1 MSKIDANQAQLNFA
15 KLCVENLDQSIEFYS
30 GIIGLEASPIFEYEA
45 EENNIWNVPEGSQIR
60 QSICRREKSEI
71 GQLLLIEFPNLKGR
85 YIRSDLNGG
94 MIRGFWNINFY
105 VKDIFKSVEA
115 LESKGYFSW
124 SKPTEHQIGDKVGNP
139 IEVIVDGPD
148 GIAINLVQLPKNS
161 ENESIQEMC
170 EFFNTNGTTA
180 KGFTEIVTTSHCVSD
195 TQAASEFYSRVLG
208 MHEMFSDELSSKG
221 SNQFLR
227 RPDDGKTLIT
237 FMQGSHFYGK
247 VALSEPINYSVP
259 NNISNAC
266 PPNIGY
272 FGQGF
277 IISDIQKVISENDLN
292 NSEQCFIH
300 LEQDHDLKAVRLE
313 CPGSQALIYLLE
325 E

>member
-1 MSKIDANQAQLNFA
+1 MH
-15 KLCVENLDQSIEFYS
+15 
-30 GIIGLEASPIFEYEA
+30 
-45 EENNIWNVPEGSQIR
+45 
-60 QSICRREKSEI
+60 
-71 GQLLLIEFPNLKGR
+71 
-85 YIRSDLNGG
+85 
-94 MIRGFWNINFY
+94 FY
-105 VKDIFKSVEA
+105 VRDISKSVEA
-115 LESKGYFSW
+115 LEAKGYFSW
-124 SKPTEHQIGDKVGNP
+124 SKPTEHQIGDKVGTP

-148 GIAINLVQLPKNS
+148 GIAINLVQLPNNS
-161 ENESIQEMC
+161 ENESIQNMC
-170 EFFNTNGTTA
+170 EFFNANGTTA

-195 TQAASEFYSRVLG
+195 TQAASEFYSKVLG
-208 MHEMFSDELSSKG
+208 MNKMFSDELSSKS

-227 RPDDGKTLIT
+227 RPDKGRTFIT

-247 VALSEPINYSVP
+247 IALSEPINYSVP

-277 IISDIQKVISENDLN
+277 LVPDIQKVVSKHDLNISEQSLMPIEKDR
-292 NSEQCFIH
+292 
-300 LEQDHDLKAVRLE
+300 DLKAVCIE

>member
-15 KLCVENLDQSIEFYS
+15 KLCVENLDQSIDFYS

-45 EENNIWNVPEGSQIR
+45 AENNIWNVPEGTQVK
-60 QSICRREKSEI
+60 QTICQREKSDI
-71 GQLLLIEFPNLKGR
+71 GQLLLIEFPDLKGE
-85 YIRSDLNGG
+85 YIRSDLEGG

-105 VKDIFKSVEA
+105 VKDIFKSVET

-124 SKPTEHQIGDKVGNP
+124 SKPTEHQIGDKVGTP

-148 GIAINLVQLPKNS
+148 GIAINLVQLPNNS
-161 ENESIQEMC
+161 ENESIQKMC
-170 EFFNTNGTTA
+170 EFFNANGTTA

-195 TQAASEFYSRVLG
+195 TLAASEFYSKALG
-208 MHEMFSDELSSKG
+208 MNKMFSDELSSKS

-227 RPDDGKTLIT
+227 RPDKGRTLIT
-237 FMQGSHFYGK
+237 FMQGRHFYGK
-247 VALSEPINYSVP
+247 IALSEPINYSVP

-277 IISDIQKVISENDLN
+277 LVPNIQKIILKHDLN
-292 NSEQCFIH
+292 ISEQCLMPI
-300 LEQDHDLKAVRLE
+300 EKDHDLKAVCIE